1 MRPICPNFCSSSLFF
16 LTQTEPVMDHVPSS
30 FLSVTLRYW
39 KNIRCRKR
47 FSLAFAGTG
56 LKSSNHIYVQQLNT
70 NMRRNIE
77 IFISGRASST
87 RPGTEGSVSVSQK
100 RTTSTY
106 EEKESKTHPEESH
119 HNSHVSS
126 EKDSSASAK
135 PLDTFAC
142 VQQSA
147 KVSGDFQARTLQSDN
162 IKPLPFDEVDNKPQ
176 SITEKPSK
184 PSLLGNLYCQS

>member
-1 MRPICPNFCSSSLFF
+1 
-16 LTQTEPVMDHVPSS
+16 MDHVPSS

-87 RPGTEGSVSVSQK
+87 RPGTERLVYHKREQHQLMRKRNQK
-100 RTTSTY
+100 HILKNRITIYMYHQRKTTLPQLNLSTHLFVF
-106 EEKESKTHPEESH
+106 S
-119 HNSHVSS
+119 
-126 EKDSSASAK
+126 
-135 PLDTFAC
+135 
-142 VQQSA
+142 
-147 KVSGDFQARTLQSDN
+147 
-162 IKPLPFDEVDNKPQ
+162 
-176 SITEKPSK
+176 
-184 PSLLGNLYCQS
+184 SLLNHLEISKRVRYSLII